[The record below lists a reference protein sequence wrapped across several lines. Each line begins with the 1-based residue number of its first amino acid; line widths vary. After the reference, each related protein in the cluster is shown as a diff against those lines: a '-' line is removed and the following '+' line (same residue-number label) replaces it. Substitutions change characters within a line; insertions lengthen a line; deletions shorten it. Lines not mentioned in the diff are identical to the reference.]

1 MNSIIPLAIVCIVA
15 IYATYRTLL
24 ELKGGGGAIVPFPP
38 YYFVDVVNPAA
49 ILAICWANNL
59 FQGLGTALT
68 CAVVAI
74 LLATM
79 AVGTVGTWKSYRKH
93 FNLD

>member
-1 MNSIIPLAIVCIVA
+1 MNSIIPLVFVCLVA

-24 ELKGGGGAIVPFPP
+24 ELKGGRAGIVPFPP
-38 YYFVDVVNPAA
+38 YYFVDVVNPAV
-49 ILAICWANNL
+49 ILGICWANDL
-59 FQGLGTALT
+59 FQGTGTVFT
-68 CAVVAI
+68 CTVVAI

-79 AVGTVGTWKSYRKH
+79 TVGTVGTWKSYRKH

>member
-1 MNSIIPLAIVCIVA
+1 MNSIIPLAIVCLVA

-24 ELKGGGGAIVPFPP
+24 ELKGGGGDIVPFPP

-49 ILAICWANNL
+49 ILAICWVNGL
-59 FQGLGTALT
+59 FQGTGTVFACT
-68 CAVVAI
+68 VVAI

-79 AVGTVGTWKSYRKH
+79 AVGTVGTWKSYRKY